1 MHQTTSAVADT
12 ICRTTELGVTIT
24 DAAVDA
30 QDRTRIFC
38 EVLDPDPRCPNC
50 EIAGQARDKAD
61 RILTDTPA
69 AGHPVLLHVAVPRF
83 VCHTADCPRTIFRA
97 NIEHIAAPRAVI
109 TSRTTRWILQ
119 HIVEDKMSVAAVARN
134 LGVAWKIV
142 NRAAAEAA
150 RTLVYA
156 SPSHLGGVRHLG
168 VDEHKW
174 KHVRGHGESS
184 WVTVLIDLTPV
195 IDGTGPARLIDMI
208 PGRSKSVL
216 KTWMND
222 RDQAFRDRVKVVAM
236 DGFTGY
242 KTATAEELPT
252 ARIVMD
258 PFHVVQLAGEK
269 LDRCRTRIQQA
280 TCGHRGRKGDPLY
293 KIRRILHTRTDL
305 LTDKQK
311 ALLFTSLT
319 SHDGH
324 VAVEIVHQVYLQI
337 IAAYEHRQRREGK
350 KLMWRVIKRIQ
361 KGLPPGLEEL
371 AQLGRTLWNR
381 RKEILAYFDV
391 GVSNSPVE
399 AINGRLEHLRG
410 IAQGFR
416 NLDHYILRS
425 LLHSGQLADRINAL

>member
-1 MHQTTSAVADT
+1 MHQPTSDVADT

-24 DAAVDA
+24 GAAIDS
-30 QDRTRIFC
+30 QDRTHIFC
-38 EVLDPDPRCPNC
+38 EVLNPDPRCPNC
-50 EIAGQARDKAD
+50 RIAGQDRDRAD
-61 RILTDTPA
+61 RVLTDTPA
-69 AGHPVLLHVAVPRF
+69 AGRPVLLHVAVPRF
-83 VCHTADCPRTIFRA
+83 VCRTADCPRTIFRA

-119 HIVEDKMSVAAVARN
+119 RIVEDKMSVDALAAN
-134 LGVAWKIV
+134 LGVAWRIV
-142 NRAAAEAA
+142 NRVAVNAA

-156 SPSHLGGVRHLG
+156 NGSHLGGVRHLG

-195 IDGTGPARLIDMI
+195 IDGTGPARLLDMI
-208 PGRSKSVL
+208 PGRSKQVL
-216 KTWMND
+216 KTWMAA

-242 KTATAEELPT
+242 KSATAEELPA

-258 PFHVVQLAGEK
+258 PFHVVRLAGEK
-269 LDRCRTRIQQA
+269 LDRCRTRIQQD
-280 TCGHRGRKGDPLY
+280 TCGHRGRKNDPLY
-293 KIRRILHTRTDL
+293 KIRRILHTRTEL

-311 ALLFTSLT
+311 AVLFTSLT
-319 SHDGH
+319 SHDEH
-324 VAVEIVHQVYLQI
+324 VAVEITHQVYLQI
-337 IAAYEHRQRREGK
+337 IAAYEHPKRREGK
-350 KLMWRVIKRIQ
+350 KQMFKLIKRIQ
-361 KGLPPGLEEL
+361 NGLPPGLDEL

-381 RKEILAYFDV
+381 HKEILAYFDV
-391 GVSNSPVE
+391 GVSNGPVE

-416 NLDHYILRS
+416 NLEHYILRS
-425 LLHSGQLADRINAL
+425 LLHSGQLAERINAL

>member
-1 MHQTTSAVADT
+1 
-12 ICRTTELGVTIT
+12 
-24 DAAVDA
+24 
-30 QDRTRIFC
+30 
-38 EVLDPDPRCPNC
+38 
-50 EIAGQARDKAD
+50 
-61 RILTDTPA
+61 
-69 AGHPVLLHVAVPRF
+69 
-83 VCHTADCPRTIFRA
+83 
-97 NIEHIAAPRAVI
+97 
-109 TSRTTRWILQ
+109 
-119 HIVEDKMSVAAVARN
+119 
-134 LGVAWKIV
+134 
-142 NRAAAEAA
+142 
-150 RTLVYA
+150 
-156 SPSHLGGVRHLG
+156 SHLGGVRHLG

-174 KHVRGHGESS
+174 KHVRGNGESS

-195 IDGTGPARLIDMI
+195 IDGTGSARLMDMI
-208 PGRSKSVL
+208 PGRSKHVL

-222 RDQAFRDRVKVVAM
+222 RDQVFRDRVKVVAM

-311 ALLFTSLT
+311 TLLYTALT
-319 SHDGH
+319 SRDDH
-324 VAVEIVHQVYLQI
+324 VAVEVTHQVYLQI

-350 KLMWRVIKRIQ
+350 KLMWKVIKRIQ
-361 KGLPPGLEEL
+361 TGLPPGLEEL

-381 RKEILAYFDV
+381 HKEILAYFDV
-391 GVSNSPVE
+391 GVSNGPVE